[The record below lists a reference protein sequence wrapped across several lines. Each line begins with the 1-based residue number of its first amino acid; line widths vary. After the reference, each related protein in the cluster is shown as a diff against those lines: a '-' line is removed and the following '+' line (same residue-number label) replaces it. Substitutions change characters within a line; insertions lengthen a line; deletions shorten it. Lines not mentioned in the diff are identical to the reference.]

1 MTKANYKKIGSYKTV
16 PPEAKELAIKLPLP
30 GNAKAYEMGR
40 CRVIVSQEMG
50 LWHISVSHPKRYPSW
65 DEIKAARYQ
74 LIPDDVT
81 MAMILP
87 DPADYVNTH
96 ENTLQMWQVDDPRGA
111 FKG

>member
-1 MTKANYKKIGSYKTV
+1 MVKANYKKIGSYKTV
-16 PPEAKELAIKLPLP
+16 PPQVEELEFGVP
-30 GNAKAYEMGR
+30 GARAFKMGQ
-40 CRVIVSQEMG
+40 CKVILSQDMG

-65 DEIKAARYQ
+65 DEVKAARYQ

-87 DPADYVNTH
+87 PPEYYVNTH
-96 ENTLQMWQVDDPRGA
+96 ENTLQMWQVDDPRGV